1 MKILC
6 IIQARMGSERLPG
19 KVMREV
25 LGIPMI
31 TYTLDRVKQSRYID
45 EVVLAT
51 SDKTT
56 EEPLVTYLT
65 TKDYNVYRG
74 SENDVLKRYID
85 AAEQY
90 GGDIIVRVTGD
101 CPLIDPVMLDH
112 VITCYLTNNYDYVG
126 IDTLNKRYI
135 RGLDVEVF
143 SKKCLERIYDTVK
156 DEKESSP
163 NKEHVT
169 YYMYNHPEEFSVY
182 QVQAAKFHHKDYR
195 LCVDTKE
202 DFEVITKVYEHFND
216 KFVPIT
222 KVITYLDEQPEIA
235 FLNRNI
241 VQKTI

>member
-19 KVMREV
+19 KVMRDV
-25 LGIPMI
+25 LGVPMI
-31 TYTLDRVKQSRYID
+31 KYTLDRAGKSRYID

-51 SDKTT
+51 SEKSS
-56 EEPLVTYLT
+56 EEPLVSYLVENNY
-65 TKDYNVYRG
+65 KVFRG

-85 AAEQY
+85 AANQY

-126 IDTLNKRYI
+126 IDTLNKKYI

-143 SKKCLERIYDTVK
+143 SKQCLDKVYSIVK
-156 DEKESSP
+156 DEKENSP
-163 NKEHVT
+163 YKEHVT
-169 YYMYNHPEEFSVY
+169 YYMYKHPEEFSVH
-182 QVQAAKFHHKDYR
+182 QIQAAPFHHKDYR

-202 DFEVITKVYEHFND
+202 DFEVITKVYEHFKD
-216 KFVPIT
+216 KYIPIE
-222 KVITYLDEQPEIA
+222 KVITYLDEHPELA
-235 FLNRNI
+235 FLNRDI
-241 VQKTI
+241 VQKVV